1 MKTFLQRGFTL
12 IELLVVIAIIGIL
25 AAVVLAS
32 LGDARTQSQDA
43 ADKQQLSSIRAAAEV
58 SANNNDYSYSSVCAD
73 TSDLR
78 TNLTSANCFAN
89 DSGWITTAQLSDGS
103 HWCVDSDGTSQERS
117 AGAASA
123 AGQSCSDT

>member
-1 MKTFLQRGFTL
+1 MKTFLNRGFTL

-58 SANNNDYSYSSVCAD
+58 SANNNDYDYSEVCND

-78 TNLTSANCFAN
+78 ANLTNANCAAN
-89 DSGWITTAQLSDGS
+89 ASGWITTSELSDGT
-103 HWCVDSDGTSQERS
+103 HWCVDSDGTSQERGS
-117 AGAASA
+117 AASA
-123 AGQSCSDT
+123 ASDRCSD

>member
-58 SANNNDYSYSSVCAD
+58 SANNNDYSYGSVCDD
-73 TSDLR
+73 TADLR
-78 TNLTSANCFAN
+78 ANLTNANCEAN
-89 DSGWITTAQLSDGS
+89 DSGWITTSELSDGA

-117 AGAASA
+117 DGAASA
-123 AGQSCSDT
+123 AGNRCSD